1 MANIVVFRFNFSSS
15 TNSEIGR
22 SDYLEIACKLQHYNN
37 VNRYMND
44 IYVLYL
50 TIVRSNCK
58 YLPYNNFS
66 HEIIFFTKI
75 KLFIKPQYLENQLH
89 SLVGIGTFLKDTL
102 KYTL

>member
-1 MANIVVFRFNFSSS
+1 MANFEVFRLNFSSS

-22 SDYLEIACKLQHYNN
+22 SDYLEILACKLQHDNN

-66 HEIIFFTKI
+66 HEIIFLA
-75 KLFIKPQYLENQLH
+75 KLNCL
-89 SLVGIGTFLKDTL
+89 
-102 KYTL
+102 